1 MRSII
6 TVGYPSVVHKTI
18 TCKYD
23 FKDKKGLKGV
33 ITTITGYE
41 QRLI

>member
-1 MRSII
+1 MRRII